1 MLEENMANWE
11 ENWKEQYID
20 QGKKQGIMQGRKE
33 GFCLA
38 LRSLLEDRFGS
49 LPDSVTS
56 YIDKSS
62 DSDALRKFA
71 LFAIQAESLQSV
83 IDRIKVMTGSD
94 CTGQTV
100 QPA

>member
-20 QGKKQGIMQGRKE
+20 QGRKEGRKE
-33 GFCLA
+33 GFRLA

>member
-20 QGKKQGIMQGRKE
+20 QGRG
-33 GFCLA
+33 LL
-38 LRSLLEDRFGS
+38 LRDLLEDRFGS